1 MKEQTEPLSA
11 ITPLVSSSSP
21 LVTPQSGWRR
31 AWRAAPSLPPR
42 SFTAWQSPL
51 CRSMW
56 VKSLV
61 VFFLQTPKESTQQAW
76 SPPTHL
82 FGTQHRLV
90 EGVLIHLSPPSQQ
103 VPLVVQEEQ
112 DGHHETRLQP
122 QDFLEQPL
130 DNSARG
136 LDGGLRDLMAG
147 MMGGAQE
154 ILVGG
159 ETVQQTLFMI
169 QGVMWA
175 KGPWGNST
183 TIGQFLNTLA
193 DSYICGGATNL
204 LITMANHITFQGMV
218 ANNPSPAIMAG
229 FCFCFFPCI
238 ARSWEG
244 CLHVITS
251 FNCGIL
257 AETRRSGGLAL
268 CMFLR
273 PPSQAKLSKHSWTD
287 PQLYDSQAGENR
299 GVVNALEITGD
310 GLLSASRTSPLPL
323 HNGREGGMSA
333 SSWIDTI
340 KQIYIPLGIC
350 LWWNRGS
357 LT

>member
-1 MKEQTEPLSA
+1 
-11 ITPLVSSSSP
+11 
-21 LVTPQSGWRR
+21 
-31 AWRAAPSLPPR
+31 
-42 SFTAWQSPL
+42 
-51 CRSMW
+51 

-90 EGVLIHLSPPSQQ
+90 EAGVLIHLSPPSQQ

-193 DSYICGGATNL
+193 DSCMWRGDQPADNLGPLHHLPGYGDHCGQQPHPCHHGRVLFML
-204 LITMANHITFQGMV
+204 LL
-218 ANNPSPAIMAG
+218 
-229 FCFCFFPCI
+229 CRCI

-251 FNCGIL
+251 
-257 AETRRSGGLAL
+257 
-268 CMFLR
+268 
-273 PPSQAKLSKHSWTD
+273 
-287 PQLYDSQAGENR
+287 
-299 GVVNALEITGD
+299 
-310 GLLSASRTSPLPL
+310 
-323 HNGREGGMSA
+323 
-333 SSWIDTI
+333 
-340 KQIYIPLGIC
+340 
-350 LWWNRGS
+350 
-357 LT
+357 